1 MINTDVLI
9 VGGGPAGTACGI
21 SLRKAGVDCMI
32 ADRAKFPRMKLCA
45 GVTTGKSRRVLAEL
59 LGTEK
64 AKALLDETQRSHESH
79 LRLWH
84 LGKCFVDCDF
94 TDKRQIPHAYRNED
108 WRFVLVDRP
117 SFDNWLLQYYKFP
130 DGKALEGD
138 AVKSIDFDGRKAI
151 LASGETINYNKLVA
165 CDGAHSHVEQLLK
178 RHDSSFKPKEPNALA
193 FEINVDRADLDIDGI
208 NVCFGYVPQTY
219 AWAFA
224 KGEKICLGT
233 CRLNGNQFSGKEAME
248 NFCNELG
255 LRHLEKYPLKG
266 AMIPFD
272 NAMPVPLWHD
282 EVFFCGDAAGLDE
295 AVTGEGIF
303 YALRSGVDA
312 AKAIIGGNPKGYL
325 ESNAYLQA
333 LMLKAAKYQRALAS
347 PSFYKLFKAFAHLDN
362 RFVGYFYLTQI
373 DHTSLDH
380 LHTIYWNYLRDLRF
394 G

>member
-1 MINTDVLI
+1 
-9 VGGGPAGTACGI
+9 
-21 SLRKAGVDCMI
+21 MI

-117 SFDNWLLQYYKFP
+117 SFDNWLLQYYKFQ